1 MNKKLL
7 VLALVPVLV
16 VMSGALAFSA
26 FSGSITT
33 NVSATAGYMSYNQ
46 NMVLTGYY
54 SDNTLLTLA
63 YGNYPANGSLTA
75 SMSTMTLPVNYT
87 GHVNSNL
94 PIDLGWA
101 GLHTQ
106 ANNSVKSQTV
116 EVEGM
121 APGSWAQFEFTI
133 TNNGSVGFI
142 ITTGTPVGSQSS
154 TVTSGMTNFT
164 TASSASAFT
173 TDMSSDSG
181 YVIYVS
187 SVPATSMDSG
197 SSVSYYVY
205 VGLGGGSNNYWAESS
220 FNYAVPFTI
229 TSDP

>member
-63 YGNYPANGSLTA
+63 YGNYPANGSA
-75 SMSTMTLPVNYT
+75 PMSTMTLPVNYT
-87 GHVNSNL
+87 DHTNSAL

-101 GLHTQ
+101 GLHKQ

-142 ITTGTPVGSQSS
+142 ITTGTPVGYQSS
-154 TVTSGMTNFT
+154 SVAVGMTNFT
-164 TASSASAFT
+164 TAASVSEFT
-173 TDMSSDSG
+173 SDMSSSSG

-187 SVPATSMDSG
+187 AVPATSMDSG
-197 SSVSYYVY
+197 SSVSYSVY
-205 VGLGGGSNNYWAESS
+205 VGLGGSSNNYWAESS

>member
-54 SDNTLLTLA
+54 SDNTFLTLA
-63 YGNYPANGSLTA
+63 YGNYPANGSA

-87 GHVNSNL
+87 DHTNSKL

-101 GLHTQ
+101 GLHKQ

-142 ITTGTPVGSQSS
+142 ITTGTPVGYQSS
-154 TVTSGMTNFT
+154 SVAVGMTNFT
-164 TASSASAFT
+164 TAASVSEFT
-173 TDMSSDSG
+173 SDMSSSSG

-187 SVPATSMDSG
+187 GVPATSMDSG
-197 SSVSYYVY
+197 SSVSYSVY
-205 VGLGGGSNNYWAESS
+205 VGLGGSSNNYWAESS